1 MDLIRLGRAHRAIR
15 IHLGRRQADVALV
28 AGVRQQVVSD
38 LECGRAGTMTL
49 DLVEK
54 LLSAVDAR
62 VYISVVW
69 RGAEL
74 DRLLDEGHAAIG
86 GTLAEQLVVDGWQ
99 VLPEVTYSVF
109 GERGSIDLLAWH
121 AATRTLLVIE
131 IKTEITSA
139 EEMLRRHDA
148 KVRLASGIGF
158 ERFGVRPATVAR
170 LLAVAESTGNRNRVA
185 RLGALL
191 SAAYPLRG
199 AAVRDWLAAPNG
211 PMGGILFLNTAPS
224 GAKGRPVRPMRVR
237 QRPAPASAGR
247 AAPNRP

>member
-1 MDLIRLGRAHRAIR
+1 MRLE
-15 IHLGRRQADVALV
+15 V
-28 AGVRQQVVSD
+28 
-38 LECGRAGTMTL
+38 
-49 DLVEK
+49 VEK

-62 VYISVVW
+62 VYINVVW
-69 RGAEL
+69 RGGEL

-86 GTLAEQLVVDGWQ
+86 GTLAEQLFADGWQ

-139 EEMLRRHDA
+139 EEMLRRHDV
-148 KVRLASGIGF
+148 KVRLAPRIGK
-158 ERFGVRPATVAR
+158 ERFGEQPATVAR
-170 LLAVAESTGNRNRVA
+170 LLVVAESTGNRNRVA

-191 SAAYPLRG
+191 AAIYPLRG
-199 AAVRDWLAAPNG
+199 TAVRDWLAAPVG
-211 PMGGILFLNTAPS
+211 TMGGILFLNTVPS

-237 QRPAPASAGR
+237 QHRDSKKGEPEPQNSPNTVPAGAKGR
-247 AAPNRP
+247 FMSLGADSCPETEPHLEGSILSTGSSGIEG